1 MQRETDNRAKE
12 SSKMAKLR
20 FQQNFN
26 TQKINFEAAKAALPF
41 FGGSEDEAPES
52 PSPSDKESVTPA
64 QDSLVEAPLGGDSGK
79 TAELAP
85 EQIADLLKQV
95 SESNKKL
102 TEATSKLSEYENKE
116 KSAARAQQ
124 TREEVLEQDLVEAQ
138 QTIQRMDAVIRQT
151 ALINA
156 IQGAKDIE
164 FHSARHVL
172 RELDPN
178 AVEMDVDLE
187 NGTATVSG
195 IDAELKR
202 IARECDWLVKN
213 NSVVTQETK
222 ARAPR
227 GSGTP
232 PAPPNGSN
240 DKSTRRQDLINRYP
254 VISHGRA
261 R

>member
-1 MQRETDNRAKE
+1 MQRENVNRTKE
-12 SSKMAKLR
+12 GKTMGKLP
-20 FQQNFN
+20 FQFKYDPRKVDFQ
-26 TQKINFEAAKAALPF
+26 AAQAALPF
-41 FGGSEDEAPES
+41 FGGAEEEGDTATAVADEPTTSTPES
-52 PSPSDKESVTPA
+52 TTSESSTA
-64 QDSLVEAPLGGDSGK
+64 TETAK
-79 TAELAP
+79 TSELSP

-95 SESNKKL
+95 SDSNRKL
-102 TEATSKLSEYENKE
+102 TEATAKLSEYENKE

-124 TREEVLEQDLVEAQ
+124 TREQVLEQDLAEAQ

-164 FHSARHVL
+164 FHSAKHVL

-178 AVEMDVDLE
+178 VVELDVDLE

-195 IDAELKR
+195 IETELKR

-213 NSVVTQETK
+213 NSVPTQDVK
-222 ARAPR
+222 VRAPR
-227 GSGTP
+227 GSGAP
-232 PAPPNGSN
+232 PAAPNGSN
-240 DKSTRRQDLINRYP
+240 DKASRRQELVNRFP
-254 VISHGRA
+254 VISHGRM